1 MALTTHPLPF
11 GMRSCRLFPLD
22 PTTGIR
28 TAAASVLLP
37 AARTFSFTEAIDSE
51 DLEAED
57 IRYASHEHNLHV
69 EWELEGGGC
78 SLAVWKI
85 IAGGTITATGTTPAQ
100 KNVYKKNKTDS
111 RPFFDIEGQAISDS
125 GGDFHVTVY
134 RCKATGDLEGE
145 MDQGS
150 FWLTHTQGDGFSDLV
165 SGDFYN
171 FTQNETAV
179 ATVAS

>member
-11 GMRSCRLFPLD
+11 GMRSCRLYPLD
-22 PTTGIR
+22 SAGAR
-28 TAAASVLLP
+28 VVGASVLLP
-37 AARTFSFTEAIDSE
+37 ATRTFTFKEAVDSE
-51 DLEAED
+51 DLEGED

-69 EWELEGGGC
+69 EWELEAGGC
-78 SLAVWKI
+78 SLAVWKV
-85 IAGGTITATGTTPAQ
+85 IAGGTTSTSGTTPAQ
-100 KNVYKKNKTDS
+100 KNIYKKNKVDV

-150 FWLTHTQGDGFSDLV
+150 FWLTHTSGDGFSDITT
-165 SGDFYN
+165 GDFYK
-171 FTQNETAV
+171 FEQNETAV